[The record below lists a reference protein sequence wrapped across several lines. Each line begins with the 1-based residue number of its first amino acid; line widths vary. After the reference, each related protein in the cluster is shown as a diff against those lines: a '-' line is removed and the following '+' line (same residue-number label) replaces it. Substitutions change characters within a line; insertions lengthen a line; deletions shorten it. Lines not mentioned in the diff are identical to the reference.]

1 VVKIIDTPY
10 PQLIIKEDILMSI
23 SAHRII
29 EIKIEETYNSFNL
42 WHDRKLMDF
51 LDTEAGFYSSLSD
64 DGTGVSE
71 VSVEVLEK
79 AVSMAVELEL
89 DDDTVANLKKDIAW
103 AKEHDEEFV
112 QYYCY

>member
-1 VVKIIDTPY
+1 
-10 PQLIIKEDILMSI
+10 MSVI
-23 SAHRII
+23 ARRII
-29 EIKIEETYNSFNL
+29 EIKIETEYNSFNL
-42 WHDRKLMDF
+42 WHDSKLMDF
-51 LDTEAGFYSSLSD
+51 LDAEANFFSQLTA

-71 VSVEVLEK
+71 ASVEVLEK

-103 AKEHDEEFV
+103 AKENNEEFV